1 MSLCSICM
9 EKNIDTV
16 IVPCNH
22 ACMCRSC
29 ANRVLNTTG
38 KCPICRKPIQRLV
51 TIFLQ
56 GVSACEES
64 KSASSSSNS
73 SPSAA
78 ATPVPDYV
86 WDYATK
92 TLTINDNTSDHFRN
106 RRDIEKVVIKDSVTT
121 IDDWTFDGC
130 SSLAFVTF
138 PAGLQTIGVRAFE
151 GCYNIVEVK
160 MPRNLGPSTVTG
172 WSSSMML
179 KGVRKKYIL

>member
-86 WDYATK
+86 WNYATK
-92 TLTINDNTSDHFRN
+92 TLTINANTTDHFRN
-106 RRDIEKVVIKDSVTT
+106 RTDIDKVVIKDGVTT
-121 IDDWTFDGC
+121 IGDGAFWRC

-138 PAGLQTIGVRAFE
+138 PAGLQTIGEHAFSWCAFS
-151 GCYNIVEVK
+151 GCVADHW
-160 MPRNLGPSTVTG
+160 RGG
-172 WSSSMML
+172 
-179 KGVRKKYIL
+179 IL